1 MEKQQRFNKCTTVCF
16 EGGKSNHCITSASC
30 SATLAILE
38 MNCSYRVPNDRIN
51 GFLGGVLHWW
61 MSRWVRHR
69 RETGRQGKKYV
80 QTSSSSIRAGSI
92 SRLLTW
98 SNDTPCY
105 DRNQREA
112 CRLVRPKKK
121 NKIKYAHT
129 LHITNQT
136 QNFNVCF
143 HVVWTTVKQIP
154 HSHPSHQK
162 QIQAET
168 EEQDQGAELQHKI
181 EWRQSGQDK
190 AKAPNAE

>member
-1 MEKQQRFNKCTTVCF
+1 
-16 EGGKSNHCITSASC
+16 
-30 SATLAILE
+30 
-38 MNCSYRVPNDRIN
+38 
-51 GFLGGVLHWW
+51 
-61 MSRWVRHR
+61 MSKWVRQR
-69 RETGRQGKKYV
+69 REIGRLGKKYV

-121 NKIKYAHT
+121 VCTRTPHHQPNPKK
-129 LHITNQT
+129 
-136 QNFNVCF
+136 FNVCF
-143 HVVWTTVKQIP
+143 HLVWTTVEQIP
-154 HSHPSHQK
+154 HSQPSHQK

-181 EWRQSGQDK
+181 QSGDRADRTRQ
-190 AKAPNAE
+190 KAPNAQQAQPPHPRNSSIKRVKITNEAVEISKRWLCLEGNY